1 MTMRVYV
8 ASSWRNIRQPE
19 VVGAIR
25 AAGHQVYDFRNPSPG
40 NTGFGWK
47 QCMKESDLVR
57 VGDSD
62 LINPLAFRD
71 RVLQHPVAQEAF
83 AFDMDA
89 LRDAEATVLLLPCGR
104 SAHLE
109 LGYACG
115 AGQRTLVLLDN
126 PMSEPEL
133 MYLMTTKICVTLVE
147 VLEGLRS

>member
-25 AAGHQVYDFRNPSPG
+25 
-40 NTGFGWK
+40 
-47 QCMKESDLVR
+47 
-57 VGDSD
+57 
-62 LINPLAFRD
+62 
-71 RVLQHPVAQEAF
+71 
-83 AFDMDA
+83 
-89 LRDAEATVLLLPCGR
+89 DAEATVLLLPCGR
-104 SAHLE
+104 SSHLE

-147 VLEGLRS
+147 VLEGLRP

>member
-1 MTMRVYV
+1 MRVYV
-8 ASSWRNIRQPE
+8 ASSWRNPRQPE

-25 AAGHQVYDFRNPSPG
+25 AAGHQVYDFRNPTPG
-40 NTGFGWK
+40 NDGISWR
-47 QCMKESDLVR
+47 QVVKEADLVK
-57 VGDSD
+57 VGGSD
-62 LINPLAFRD
+62 YINPIAFRD
-71 RVLQHPVAQEAF
+71 RVLQHPLAQEAF

-109 LGYACG
+109 FGYACG

-126 PMSEPEL
+126 PVSDPEL

-147 VLEGLRS
+147 VLEGLR